1 MCVFIIKNK
10 DIYSKFYL
18 TSGWHVLCQEKD
30 QFKAAKMSYFTS
42 IDWYCVSHQPINN
55 AQNILFPDRLSAH
68 SKHKMHINRKRIK
81 SKQPYLQQ
89 LCVCFEL
96 CSAQQKFK
104 EHQGSYLQEWELTTI
119 SSSTGPIA
127 AGSKVSVSRGDVL
140 LSVHSP
146 LDSQTD
152 LQLHAYMTDPN
163 PNKASDTA
171 S

>member
-89 LCVCFEL
+89 LCVCLNSVLHSRSSKSIRALICRNESWPL
-96 CSAQQKFK
+96 SAAAQAQSL
-104 EHQGSYLQEWELTTI
+104 QGQRSAWAEGMSCFL
-119 SSSTGPIA
+119 ST
-127 AGSKVSVSRGDVL
+127 
-140 LSVHSP
+140 H
-146 LDSQTD
+146 
-152 LQLHAYMTDPN
+152 H
-163 PNKASDTA
+163 
-171 S
+171 